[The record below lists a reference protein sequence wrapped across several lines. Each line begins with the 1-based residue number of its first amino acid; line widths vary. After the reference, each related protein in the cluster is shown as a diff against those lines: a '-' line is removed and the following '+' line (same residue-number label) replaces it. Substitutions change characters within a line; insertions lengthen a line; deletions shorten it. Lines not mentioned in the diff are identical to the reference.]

1 MVMHKRLAR
10 GFRTAC
16 HTGRD
21 KEQQQP
27 AARMLSLGLS
37 YEDDDD
43 EEEAGTSGPSI
54 APASTGSKAPESA
67 SLPSVEQ
74 AADDSDSGEGME
86 LDDEPCAVKGGG
98 PDKADGA
105 DGAKSPGRDTRQ
117 QPQHSRGG
125 HDEKDDC
132 RGYRSGREGGHS
144 DRSGREDPRHG
155 NQRGEVSEQ
164 WGRGGERRSQSHDQR
179 PVPPPPPPPPRQR
192 RTSPS
197 YERAEDRHGA
207 DREGRRPDG
216 SGRRNDWQAG
226 DEGRAGHSVKGG
238 AGQTGRDGERRGGRP
253 VEFPPGGPPRR
264 DDRSRNEERP
274 RCDDRQQ
281 PQQHQR
287 PDRSQ
292 HDDRQQQQQQQ
303 GGDRS
308 RHDERHQGGD
318 RFQGRP
324 DADRSQNGDR
334 QQQQQQ
340 QQGGTGS
347 RAGEGQ
353 TGGVMVTGVAMA
365 RPVAPTTTAA
375 ALTAA
380 AEAGTEPVGMAGT
393 GVGTGARDVTA
404 VGGTRGGRGRR
415 RGAALSNGAVSSKA
429 HGRTEIRGALSAP
442 LGGSSRGGR
451 EDSDELRGGA
461 AAKRPRD
468 ASSERMPPVAAV
480 PAGPVMSSA
489 DIVRAMMGAPRA
501 AGDTT
506 ASAATMSLA
515 DKKKLLWGAKKKV
528 EQPDVSHSHE
538 EVAVPIQADA
548 VFGKNRWDGAE
559 WQTTEA
565 KSKFQRMMGVKTD
578 HAEML
583 AGTTAPPQHTDDD
596 FAGHVVMTKDAQAK
610 VLQDVEEHFHAALR
624 RKDGRTVG
632 LGL

>member
-98 PDKADGA
+98 PDKERPGGGVILTAVGERTHGTATSEARSANSGGEGA
-105 DGAKSPGRDTRQ
+105 SVAHRATTRDRCRHLRHHHRGSVAHPPRTSVQRTGTGQIARGDDPTAAAGGMIGRLETRAEQ
-117 QPQHSRGG
+117 GTALKAGLVRLGG
-125 HDEKDDC
+125 M
-132 RGYRSGREGGHS
+132 GSG
-144 DRSGREDPRHG
+144 
-155 NQRGEVSEQ
+155 GEVDRWNSLPVA
-164 WGRGGERRSQSHDQR
+164 RPGG
-179 PVPPPPPPPPRQR
+179 
-192 RTSPS
+192 TT
-197 YERAEDRHGA
+197 
-207 DREGRRPDG
+207 
-216 SGRRNDWQAG
+216 
-226 DEGRAGHSVKGG
+226 GRAMRNGPGVMTGSSRSSTNGP
-238 AGQTGRDGERRGGRP
+238 TGRSMMTG
-253 VEFPPGGPPRR
+253 
-264 DDRSRNEERP
+264 S
-274 RCDDRQQ
+274 
-281 PQQHQR
+281 
-287 PDRSQ
+287 SSSSSK
-292 HDDRQQQQQQQ
+292 